1 MRIELAKRSEK
12 SSEINFTA
20 LWNVT
25 PFPSVVLDR
34 NNMIFLA
41 NYAAEIHF
49 STSVKKLLNQT
60 LDQVFGKAS
69 LFDSLIDSVRV
80 NQKTVIQYDLNF
92 TGPLFQKVIQNIRII
107 PCGEKSEN
115 VLIVF
120 ETSSDIDKL
129 KKVLPYKTAAKS
141 VAAMS
146 SMLAH
151 EIRNPLAGIFGAAE
165 LLEKSV
171 NISDRELTEL
181 IKMESMRIGKL
192 VDTFEKFGEM
202 KSLDCSNFNIHDVL
216 DRSIKSMVSVFG
228 DEIMV
233 TKNYDP
239 SLPDV
244 FGDSDQILQMFQN
257 ILKNSFESFEGKIGK
272 IKVQTRFN
280 LGFKN
285 LPLVILI
292 SDNGPGIPLK
302 LRDQIFQPFISSKSQ
317 GSGLGLSLVSKI
329 VSDHNG
335 IIDFVTGDDGTKFRV
350 LLPWKKIT
358 KGVES
363 DLEYMTLDSL

>member
-1 MRIELAKRSEK
+1 MRIKLTKLSGK
-12 SSEINFTA
+12 SSEINFAA
-20 LWNVT
+20 LWNLT
-25 PFPSVVLDR
+25 PFPSVVLDS
-34 NNMIFLA
+34 NNVIILA
-41 NYAAEIHF
+41 NYEAEIHF

-60 LDQVFGKAS
+60 LDHVIGKES
-69 LFDSLIDSVRV
+69 LFDSSIDSVRI
-80 NQKTVIQYDLNF
+80 NQETVIHYDLNF
-92 TGPLFQKVIQNIRII
+92 TGPLFKKVIQNIRII
-107 PCGEKSEN
+107 PFGEKSN
-115 VLIVF
+115 ILIVF
-120 ETSSDIDKL
+120 ETRSDIDKL
-129 KKVLPYKTAAKS
+129 KKVLPYKNAAKS

-151 EIRNPLAGIFGAAE
+151 EIRNPLAGIYGAAE

-171 NISDRELTEL
+171 NILDRELTEL

-192 VDTFEKFGEM
+192 VDTFEKFGEI
-202 KSLDCSNFNIHDVL
+202 KSLDYSNFNVHDVL

-228 DEIMV
+228 NEMTV
-233 TKNYDP
+233 TKDYDP

-257 ILKNSFESFEGKIGK
+257 ILKNSFESFEGQIGRV
-272 IKVQTRFN
+272 KVQTKFN

-292 SDNGPGIPLK
+292 SDNGPGVPLK
-302 LRDQIFQPFISSKSQ
+302 IRDQIFQPFISSKIQ

-335 IIDFVTGDDGTKFRV
+335 IIDFVTGDVGTKFRV
-350 LLPWKKIT
+350 LLPWKKIE